1 MSTDG
6 PTTTVEID
14 ESAAHIEEAGP
25 PGPGDPG
32 FQHAHLAALQDGL
45 DFINTLEFSREG
57 DEDELKTAED
67 ALDWLHLHDLL
78 HRETLEELREL
89 AEASP
94 RLAKRVLGRIR
105 RVRSAMRE
113 LVEATVDQRPPALD
127 QLSEVNRALRTH
139 YVYELVP
146 APDGVSLDHRH
157 EGDAV
162 EGALARLVESLAREV
177 SQGHPER
184 LRLCA
189 NDDCRWV
196 FSDTSRTGRRK
207 WCDMATCGNQAKVAR
222 FRERQRAAHAETAGT
237 EHAATSGRELVN

>member
-1 MSTDG
+1 VINPDS
-6 PTTTVEID
+6 PTQAVDLD
-14 ESAAHIEEAGP
+14 EQGVA
-25 PGPGDPG
+25 GPGDPG

-57 DEDELKTAED
+57 DKDELATADD
-67 ALDWLHLHDLL
+67 ALDWLHQHDLL

-89 AEASP
+89 VGASP
-94 RLAKRVLGRIR
+94 RVAKRVLGRIR
-105 RVRSAMRE
+105 RVRAAMRE
-113 LVEATVDQRPPALD
+113 LVEATVDHRPPALD
-127 QLSEVNRALRTH
+127 QLGEVNRALRTH
-139 YVYELVP
+139 YVYELVS

-207 WCDMATCGNQAKVAR
+207 WCDMSTCGNQAKVAR

-237 EHAATSGRELVN
+237 EHAGTAGTELVN